1 MSLQLRAEQK
11 KITDIFNNEAEYI
24 IPNFQRP
31 YSWGYGQCYQLYS
44 DIFDSFEKNEE
55 FFLGNIVTANSQE
68 NSDFFQLIDGQQ
80 RITTLLL
87 WIKALFLLY
96 EEKFGSEHGGLKK
109 ALYKEDWESQ
119 KLRRRLT
126 SHILETK
133 DDDLI
138 EIILS
143 ENFGQEELVELFNKN
158 KDRLENRI
166 EDKAEIKNKFEM
178 NFIYLYY
185 WSKNDYDNNLKEFII
200 YLLKKVML
208 LPMELNADNTDEAIN
223 KALRIFETI
232 NNRGMDLADSDIL
245 KAKIY
250 ALAIKDN
257 NGPLF
262 IKKWIE
268 LRENL
273 DIINLKIDDIF
284 RFYLHIIRGQEK
296 LTTSEIGLRDFFTLE
311 PYSPLK
317 TKNYNEILDD
327 LYNIVFVYEYTDE
340 RIKEKSK
347 LSKWLQVIENYTNQ
361 YPKIALVVFLF
372 YTYKKTGSLNDE
384 NIIIDF
390 CKNIIRYVYYK
401 GATSTIKN
409 EIYLIIKNIAWGIEL
424 KKYEYNLST
433 NFFDSMGRLKK
444 GFALLSY
451 YLNDDD
457 DDISNLSFNRLIT
470 YSDKDF
476 NNDDI
481 DDIYDCL
488 GNFIFLDL
496 NKRNISFENRIKFFD
511 NSSIFKKQIN
521 PHLIMQNP
529 IYFIKERDEKL
540 KNKLVEFMKGL
551 I

>member
-11 KITDIFNNEAEYI
+11 KITDIFNNEVEYI

-31 YSWGYGQCYQLYS
+31 YSWGYSQCYQLYS
-44 DIFDSFEKNEE
+44 DIFDSFERNEE

-68 NSDFFQLIDGQQ
+68 NNDFFQLIDGQQ

-109 ALYKEDWESQ
+109 ALYKEDWESG
-119 KLRRRLT
+119 KLRRRLI
-126 SHILETK
+126 SNILETK

-143 ENFGQEELVELFNKN
+143 ENFSQEQLIELFNKN
-158 KDRLENRI
+158 KNRLENKI
-166 EDKAEIKNKFEM
+166 EDKVEIKNKFEM

-185 WSKNDYDNNLKEFII
+185 WSKNDYENNLKEFII

-208 LPMELNADNTDEAIN
+208 LPMQLNADNTDEAIN
-223 KALRIFETI
+223 KALKIFETI

-273 DIINLKIDDIF
+273 EIMNVKIDDIF
-284 RFYLHIIRGQEK
+284 RFYLHIIRGHEK

-317 TKNYNEILDD
+317 TKDYNEILDD
-327 LYNIVFVYEYTDE
+327 LYNIVFVYEYIDE
-340 RIKEKSK
+340 KIKEKSK

-372 YTYKKTGSLNDE
+372 YTYKKTGSLSNE

-409 EIYLIIKNIAWGIEL
+409 EIYLIIKNIAWDIEL

-451 YLNDDD
+451 YLNND

-476 NNDDI
+476 NNDNI

-488 GNFIFLDL
+488 GNFVFLDL
-496 NKRNISFENRIKFFD
+496 NKRNISFESRIKFFD
-511 NSSIFKKQIN
+511 NSNIFKKQIN
-521 PHLIMQNP
+521 PHLIMQDP
-529 IYFIKERDEKL
+529 LSFIKERDEKL
-540 KNKLVEFMKGL
+540 KNKLIEFMKGL

>member
-11 KITDIFNNEAEYI
+11 KITDIFNNEVEYI

-31 YSWGYGQCYQLYS
+31 YSWGYSQCYQLYS

-55 FFLGNIVTANSQE
+55 FFLGNIVTASSQQ
-68 NSDFFQLIDGQQ
+68 NTDSFQLIDGQQ

-96 EEKFGSEHGGLKK
+96 AEKFKSEHGGLKK
-109 ALYKEDWESQ
+109 ALYKEDWESG

-126 SHILETK
+126 SDILETK

-143 ENFGQEELVELFNKN
+143 ENFKQEQLIELYNKN
-158 KDRLENRI
+158 INKIENKI
-166 EDKAEIKNKFEM
+166 EDKEIKNKFEM
-178 NFIYLYY
+178 NFIYFYY
-185 WSKNDYDNNLKEFII
+185 WSKIDYKNNLKEFII

-208 LPMELNADNTDEAIN
+208 LPMQLNADNTDEAIN

-273 DIINLKIDDIF
+273 EVINLKIDDIF
-284 RFYLHIIRGQEK
+284 RYYLHIIRGKEK

-311 PYSPLK
+311 HYSPLK
-317 TKNYNEILDD
+317 IKNYNDILDD
-327 LYNIVFVYEYTDE
+327 LYNIVFVYEYIDE
-340 RIKEKSK
+340 KIKEKSEI
-347 LSKWLQVIENYTNQ
+347 SKWLQVIENYTNQ

-372 YTYKKTGSLNDE
+372 YKYKKTGNFNYE
-384 NIIIDF
+384 EIIIDF
-390 CKNIIRYVYYK
+390 CKNIIRYIYYR

-409 EIYLIIKNIAWGIEL
+409 EIYTIIKNIAWDIEL
-424 KKYEYNLST
+424 EKYEYDLT
-433 NFFDSMGRLKK
+433 INFFNSMGRLKK

-451 YLNDDD
+451 YLDNDE
-457 DDISNLSFNRLIT
+457 DISNLTFNRLVT

-476 NNDDI
+476 KDYEI
-481 DDIYDCL
+481 EEIYDCL

-511 NSSIFKKQIN
+511 NSIIFKKQIN
-521 PHLIMQNP
+521 PHLIVYEP
-529 IYFIKERDEKL
+529 FSYIKERDKKL
-540 KNKLVEFMKGL
+540 KNKLILFMKGK